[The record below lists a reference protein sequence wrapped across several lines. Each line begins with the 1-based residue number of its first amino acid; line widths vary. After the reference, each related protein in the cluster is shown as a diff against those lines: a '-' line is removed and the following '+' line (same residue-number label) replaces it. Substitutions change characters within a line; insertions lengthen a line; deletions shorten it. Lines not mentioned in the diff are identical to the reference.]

1 MAGPTKEVGLRRVGG
16 FTLIEIMVTVAVLAV
31 LLVAAAPAM
40 TDMVLNNRMAG
51 LSNDLMSDLAIA
63 RSEALKRG
71 QRVVLCKNAGND
83 SSCSTGLWADGW
95 LLYLDADN
103 DTTLDTGETILRVRQ
118 ALPSGYTVTPTGIME
133 TLVVRPVGMVT
144 PTGTFKICDQRT
156 GNFGRL
162 ITISA
167 GGRASS
173 AATTCP

>member
-1 MAGPTKEVGLRRVGG
+1 LRRVGG

-83 SSCSTGLWADGW
+83 SSCGTGLWANGW
-95 LLYLDADN
+95 LLYIDTDA
-103 DTTLDTGETILRVRQ
+103 DTTLDGGETILRVRQ
-118 ALPSGYTVTPTGIME
+118 ALPAGYT
-133 TLVVRPVGMVT
+133 VT

-173 AATTCP
+173 APATCP